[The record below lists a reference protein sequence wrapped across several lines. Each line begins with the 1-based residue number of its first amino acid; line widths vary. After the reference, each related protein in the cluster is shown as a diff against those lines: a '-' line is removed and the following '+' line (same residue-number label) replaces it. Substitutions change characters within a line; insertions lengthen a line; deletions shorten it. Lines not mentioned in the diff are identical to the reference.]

1 MRYTYL
7 SVALSAV
14 LLSGCGSL
22 GAAYPPPRASTA
34 VEDNFG
40 KAVAQMKGA
49 QTSNPATLT
58 GSQDQLVEGVDADAA
73 TLAIESLRKDTPERA
88 AVKRDILI
96 NVGTQQSSGGNQ

>member
-1 MRYTYL
+1 MRAIYVYVL
-7 SVALSAV
+7 LSAV
-14 LLSGCGSL
+14 VLSGCESSAMEEHWGRS
-22 GAAYPPPRASTA
+22 
-34 VEDNFG
+34 
-40 KAVAQMKGA
+40 VAQMKRE

-58 GSQDQLVEGVDADAA
+58 GSQDQPVEGIDPEAA